1 MAVKQSGVRG
11 RQAWLPPALVA
22 RLMGGAV
29 AVGIVLAGTVVPAR
43 GQALP
48 SALPST
54 AASNAA
60 GNDLA
65 TQPVRVVV
73 LVDESGSL
81 SDQDVVNERNA
92 ASVIAVADVSP
103 QSQVA
108 VLGFGS
114 SEGRVGQSAVNPVCP
129 LTTVNQLGDQQEL
142 LRCIGT
148 LHRRTAEEGNNTDH
162 VAALAQALDILAAP
176 DALNRPKMI
185 FLLTDGRLDVSGS
198 PQYGPDVTTRNAEGQ
213 RQLVEKINE
222 ARDGKVQIWPIG
234 FGNVDMASLD
244 GYATGG
250 FQGTCNRSVDARP
263 RTNIYTSSSDVGKA
277 LLQAFASARCA
288 GVSAFDQGTLAGGE
302 SVDLAV
308 DIPPISTD
316 GSIVVLKGS
325 DKVRVTYFDPRGVEV
340 PRQSQNF
347 DGSVLQATTEN
358 AAAESLHIR
367 DPRPGT
373 WKVRLTAPAG
383 VPTSTV
389 AASAIWQGRIRS
401 SIAVTPPAP
410 QPGQTVDVRVRL
422 QTRADA
428 VTDPA
433 ELRKL
438 TVHAEASGDGMPLQS
453 VPVADDGKGPDR
465 RANDGE
471 FAGQVTVPTN
481 ATGDLTF
488 VGRIDGIGV
497 VGDER
502 PFTTRITKGPPP
514 VTADISVD
522 GGRVAPGDTLGGTV
536 IINTADGRPR
546 TLGLRLIDLDP
557 GTLAELSPARIQT
570 NGSGRSQEALTI
582 QFRAG
587 TKLGPAS
594 GELDVY
600 DVADPATVVATGF
613 FTVNVAYPSPLL
625 QRLWWLWILLLV
637 AVLTAVARLRGRR
650 RAFLARRD
658 VRDLTMVLHRN
669 DAEIYKL
676 RAPPTPSTRFSFAIR
691 DPRSRSARLDL
702 ADGRE
707 SAHEARRGDSG
718 ELIVRTP
725 GGATITLLRGRPT
738 PIADGLA
745 LGFLD
750 ARIAGTAGSAGAAGA
765 AGAAGGAGRGSSN
778 ERNRFRTGAGGAGRA
793 HAGAGAASDG
803 AGRGQTAG
811 GWRDRA
817 GAGAGFGRP
826 PGASRDQEGG
836 WGGRGDGGYGQS
848 APGGAQSGSWR
859 SGGSRPGR
867 GSSSDG
873 GTGTGYQQDGFRP
886 GADRP
891 GGRPDD
897 IRETGRRDSGQ
908 RDTGQR
914 PGRGESDRAAS
925 QARAD
930 DRGGSGGY
938 GGSGGQ
944 SRYGGYDPGSPDDR
958 GSSDLH
964 DEITQPGR
972 DGGRRP
978 RDRDHFGDDFEQS

>member
-1 MAVKQSGVRG
+1 M
-11 RQAWLPPALVA
+11 A

-29 AVGIVLAGTVVPAR
+29 AVGIVLAGTAVPAS

-48 SALPST
+48 SASPSS

-92 ASVIAVADVSP
+92 ASVIAVTDVSQ

-162 VAALAQALDILAAP
+162 VAALAQALDILTAP
-176 DALNRPKMI
+176 DDLNRPKMI

-250 FQGTCNRSVDARP
+250 FQGTCNRSVDAKP

-277 LLQAFASARCA
+277 LLRAFASARCA
-288 GVSAFDQGTLAGGE
+288 GVSAFDQGTLTGGA

-347 DGSVLQATTEN
+347 DGSVFQATTEN

-410 QPGQTVDVRVRL
+410 QPGQIVDVRVRL

-438 TVHAEASGDGMPLQS
+438 TVRAEVSGDGMPLQS

-471 FAGQVTVPTN
+471 FAGQVTVATS

-522 GGRVAPGDTLGGTV
+522 GGRVAPGDTLGGKV
-536 IINTADGRPR
+536 VVNTADGRPR

-570 NGSGRSQEALTI
+570 DGSGRSQEALTI

-600 DVADPATVVATGF
+600 DVVDPATVVATGF
-613 FTVNVAYPSPLL
+613 FTVDVAYPSPLL
-625 QRLWWLWILLLV
+625 QRLWWLWLLVLV
-637 AVLTAVARLRGRR
+637 AVLAAVAWLRGRR
-650 RAFLARRD
+650 RAFLIRRG
-658 VRDLTMVLHRN
+658 VRDLTMVLYRSGM
-669 DAEIYKL
+669 ELYKL

-691 DPRSRSARLDL
+691 DPRSRSPRLDL

-707 SAHEARRGDSG
+707 SAYEARRGDSG

-725 GGATITLLRGRPT
+725 GGATTTLLRGTPT
-738 PIADGLA
+738 PVGDGLA

-750 ARIAGTAGSAGAAGA
+750 ARTAGAAGTPGAAGA
-765 AGAAGGAGRGSSN
+765 AGAAGGGRGSWN
-778 ERNRFRTGAGGAGRA
+778 ERNRFRPGAGGAGRA

-803 AGRGQTAG
+803 NVSGQAAG
-811 GWRDRA
+811 GWRERA
-817 GAGAGFGRP
+817 GAGTGFGRQ
-826 PGASRDQEGG
+826 PGSFRQET
-836 WGGRGDGGYGQS
+836 GGRGDGGYDQS
-848 APGGAQSGSWR
+848 APGGSQSGSWR

-867 GSSSDG
+867 GSSSA
-873 GTGTGYQQDGFRP
+873 
-886 GADRP
+886 GATD
-891 GGRPDD
+891 
-897 IRETGRRDSGQ
+897 TGQ

-914 PGRGESDRAAS
+914 PGRGESDRAVG

-930 DRGGSGGY
+930 DRGESGGY
-938 GGSGGQ
+938 GGSGGRG
-944 SRYGGYDPGSPDDR
+944 RYGGYDPGAPDDR
-958 GSSDLH
+958 EGADLH

-978 RDRDHFGDDFEQS
+978 RDRDYHDDDFERS